1 MTEYRTLLSNFIK
14 KSSTVGLM
22 KNDGTIDTTDYVDTN
37 DSRLS
42 DTRNPKSHTHLSSN
56 ITDLIDVI
64 YPVGSIYMS
73 INSTD
78 PSTLFGGS
86 WTRLKDTFLL
96 ACGDT
101 YSSDGDVA
109 TSQHGSATV
118 TLTANQSG
126 VKSHAHT
133 ISHTHGVGSGRQF
146 ATRGNHSDGIGE
158 KGAASGT
165 AFYAPAINK
174 SDNWYGAAATSTQS
188 TTNSGN
194 ATEVNASEAHENMPP
209 YMAVYMWKRTA

>member
-1 MTEYRTLLSNFIK
+1 MTEYRTLLSKFIK
-14 KSSTVGLM
+14 KSSTSGLL
-22 KNDGTIDTTDYVDTN
+22 KNDGTVDRTSYATL
-37 DSRLS
+37 DQ
-42 DTRNPKSHTHLSSN
+42 
-56 ITDLIDVI
+56 V

-118 TLTANQSG
+118 TLTSAQSG
-126 VKSHAHT
+126 LKAHG
-133 ISHTHGVGSGRQF
+133 HGMDHNHNHRHNLNKNFSTGSGGSTSAYITSSNR
-146 ATRGNHSDGIGE
+146 T
-158 KGAASGT
+158 
-165 AFYAPAINK
+165 
-174 SDNWYGAAATSTQS
+174 TSTQYTGYDS
-188 TTNSGN
+188 TASSKKTTDDNTAS
-194 ATEVNASEAHENMPP
+194 NASQAHENMPP
-209 YMAVYMWKRTA
+209 YMAVYMWKRIS

>member
-14 KSSTVGLM
+14 KSNTSGLI
-22 KNDGTIDTTDYVDTN
+22 KNDGTVDGTSYATL
-37 DSRLS
+37 DQ
-42 DTRNPKSHTHLSSN
+42 
-56 ITDLIDVI
+56 V

-118 TLTANQSG
+118 TLTSAQSG
-126 VKSHAHT
+126 LKAHGHGMDHNHNHRHNLNKSFST
-133 ISHTHGVGSGRQF
+133 GSGSTSAYTVSSNR
-146 ATRGNHSDGIGE
+146 S
-158 KGAASGT
+158 
-165 AFYAPAINK
+165 
-174 SDNWYGAAATSTQS
+174 TSTQYTGYDS
-188 TTNSGN
+188 TASSKKTTDDNTAS
-194 ATEVNASEAHENMPP
+194 NASQAHENMPP
-209 YMAVYMWKRTA
+209 YMAVYMWKRIS